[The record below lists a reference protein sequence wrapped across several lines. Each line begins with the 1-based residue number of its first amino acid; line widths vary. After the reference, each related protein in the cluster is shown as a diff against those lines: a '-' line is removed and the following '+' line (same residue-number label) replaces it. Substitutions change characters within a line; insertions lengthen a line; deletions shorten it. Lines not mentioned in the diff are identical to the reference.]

1 MHQELALLK
10 QLAHMELVL
19 EKIHRLDI
27 WKSKL
32 QVSSKTLRVMEAS
45 IPYNYNHINYID
57 Y

>member
-1 MHQELALLK
+1 MIRQELALLK

-32 QVSSKTLRVMEAS
+32 QVSNKTLRVIETS
-45 IPYNYNHINYID
+45 TQKTKLD
-57 Y
+57 